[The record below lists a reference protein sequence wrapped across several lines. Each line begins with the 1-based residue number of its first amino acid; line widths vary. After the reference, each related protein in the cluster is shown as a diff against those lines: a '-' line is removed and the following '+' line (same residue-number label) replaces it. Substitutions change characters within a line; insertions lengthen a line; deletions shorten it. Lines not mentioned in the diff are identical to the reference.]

1 MDSSSTSLSSSI
13 VPVSRPELHRDTT
26 YQYGTR
32 QGMDK
37 VLREI
42 EQSGRNAS
50 SLLVTRGHL
59 ELEVFTEPQNP
70 SLSSSPHSL
79 SSSSWLHGSPVG
91 TYTTPAYTRPIKD
104 NGNSKSNTTID
115 DSMHSDK

>member
-1 MDSSSTSLSSSI
+1 MDPLSTSLSSSI

-42 EQSGRNAS
+42 EQSGRKKS
-50 SLLVTRGHL
+50 SLLVTHGY
-59 ELEVFTEPQNP
+59 LEVEIFTEPQTNP
-70 SLSSSPHSL
+70 DSTTKFWTHQC
-79 SSSSWLHGSPVG
+79 PVG